1 MSLSML
7 PRTNVLRETLKSG
20 LLAVQFCRDN
30 VILKVPEADSK
41 IDANLLLKVA
51 LRNHWL
57 YDCNTQGLNEA
68 RLLKW
73 KPSSPCLVCF
83 ENSSGK
89 IWHLS
94 PIKKKTKLNIC
105 YLPSQKSST
114 KIRFRKS
121 LIASSQQWW
130 KTCCKGL
137 RKRLKLIQKSAGLS
151 SVFLLKP
158 KLK

>member
-1 MSLSML
+1 MSLSKL
-7 PRTNVLRETLKSG
+7 PRTNVLRETLKPG
-20 LLAVQFCRDN
+20 LLAVQLCRDN

-51 LRNHWL
+51 LRNHWQC
-57 YDCNTQGLNEA
+57 DCNTQGLNEA
-68 RLLKW
+68 WPFKW

-94 PIKKKTKLNIC
+94 PIKKKNNQTSVTFH
-105 YLPSQKSST
+105 P
-114 KIRFRKS
+114 KS
-121 LIASSQQWW
+121 LLLKSGLRSHYIASSQQWW

-137 RKRLKLIQKSAGLS
+137 STRLKLTQNPAGLS
-151 SVFLLKP
+151 SAFLLKP